1 MPSGIL
7 LLSKMKKYID
17 KIKRLFQYNTLFQ
30 LFSSRLFVQATTIL
44 QSIISRL
51 LGPEG
56 KGEFT
61 EAILY
66 PTLVASLS
74 MLGLYTGIVRISAKK
89 NVSEYYNITQSVL
102 YVTLITGTLGL
113 VISYIINS
121 YMFTQKYFLV
131 TTQFYAVYALIYNIN
146 RGLSAINNGRG
157 NMGIFSISSSILNP
171 VFFLC
176 ILVLCILKKISIETL
191 LLSLLFANF
200 CSLAF
205 LFYKRDREKGKKI
218 LSPFKMLRYSLRFS
232 PSDFSEPLYAYYDK
246 AIVAFILSSYDLGL
260 YTIAYSAAGLINI
273 VSSTF
278 SIQLFSNVARGE
290 TRNLFAYMR
299 INFIT
304 MFLIS
309 LCMCVLFPFIIPFVF
324 GNEFKPS
331 VIIAILLLP
340 VCILQGQSFVIERAI
355 LAKGL
360 PFVGVQA
367 KTLTIVFFAGGAFLF
382 KFLGI
387 SSLVTFAILLLCV
400 QSIYLAYMHHRM
412 KQVFADCRIFPNIK
426 DIIILFR
433 KIIRKITN

>member
-1 MPSGIL
+1 ML
-7 LLSKMKKYID
+7 LLLGMKKYVE
-17 KIKRLFQYNTLFQ
+17 KIKKLFRNNTLFQ

-44 QSIISRL
+44 QSIIISRL

-56 KGEFT
+56 KGVFT

-74 MLGLYTGIVRISAKK
+74 MLGLYTAIVRISAKK
-89 NVSEYYNITQSVL
+89 NVDEYYNITQSVL
-102 YVTLITGTLGL
+102 CVTLITGLLGL
-113 VISYIINS
+113 IVSYIVNS
-121 YMFTQKYFLV
+121 YMFNQKNFLAIA
-131 TTQFYAVYALIYNIN
+131 QFYAVYALIYNLN

-176 ILVLCILKKISIETL
+176 ILVLYISGKVNIETL
-191 LLSLLFANF
+191 LFSLLFANF

-205 LFYKRDREKGKKI
+205 LFYKRDREKGKKL
-218 LSPFKMLRYSLRFS
+218 LSPFKMLRYSLKFS

-246 AIVAFILSSYDLGL
+246 AIIAFILLPYDLGL
-260 YTIAYSAAGLINI
+260 YTIAYSAAGLINV

-290 TRNLFAYMR
+290 TTNLFTYIR
-299 INFIT
+299 INFII

-324 GNEFKPS
+324 GDEFKPS

-340 VCILQGQSFVIERAI
+340 VCILQGQSAVIERTI

-367 KTLTIVFFAGGAFLF
+367 KALTIALFASGAFLF
-382 KFLGI
+382 KFLHI
-387 SSLVTFAILLLCV
+387 SSLITLTILLLFV
-400 QSIYLAYMHHRM
+400 QSIYLTYMYQRM
-412 KQVFADCRIFPNIK
+412 KYIFTDCRIFPNAK
-426 DIIILFR
+426 ELILFFK
-433 KIIRKITN
+433 KINNLVK